1 MARYKLVRKYHPGH
15 RAGDKPRWPT
25 ADDWKTIE
33 KVSMYLERSRLN
45 DYVYLID
52 KKSRW
57 IRINLMGGIFRG
69 IGLAIGF
76 SLLGA
81 VAFLVLQQ
89 VVTLNL
95 PLISDFIAE
104 LLNLVEQSRRIRP

>member
-1 MARYKLVRKYHPGH
+1 MTRYKLVRSYDPK
-15 RAGDKPRWPT
+15 KVEELKSKWPSS
-25 ADDWKTIE
+25 DDWKAIE
-33 KVSMYLERSRLN
+33 KVATYLERSRLN
-45 DYVYLID
+45 DYVYLMD

-57 IRINLMGGIFRG
+57 LRFNLMGGVFRG

-81 VAFLVLQQ
+81 VAFLILQQ

-95 PLISDFIAE
+95 PVISDFIAD
-104 LLNLVEQSRRIRP
+104 LLYLVEQNQQIRP